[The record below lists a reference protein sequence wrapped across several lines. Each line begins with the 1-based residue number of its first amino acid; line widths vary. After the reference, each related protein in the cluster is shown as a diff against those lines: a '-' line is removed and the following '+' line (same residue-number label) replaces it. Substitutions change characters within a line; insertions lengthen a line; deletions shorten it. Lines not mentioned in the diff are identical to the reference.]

1 MTFVLMILTGAAAGF
16 LSGALGVG
24 GGTVLIPAFMRFF
37 GMETHRAFGTSL
49 AVIVLTAFFGAIR
62 YKMDHMV
69 DLKVF
74 AVVSVFSVIGVL
86 IGAHISLG
94 LEAGLLRKIFAVF
107 LAVVAVHMFFK
118 A

>member
-1 MTFVLMILTGAAAGF
+1 MPFLLMTLTGIAAGL

-24 GGTVLIPAFMRFF
+24 GGTILIPAFMRFF

-49 AVIVLTAFFGAIR
+49 AVIVVTAFFGAIR

-74 AVVSVFSVIGVL
+74 AVVSLFSIIGVFV
-86 IGAHISLG
+86 GAHISLG
-94 LEAGLLRKIFAVF
+94 LEAGLLRKVFAVF
-107 LAVVAVHMFFK
+107 LAVIAVHMFFK